1 MKMNFNKMNH
11 QQRKDLYMLV
21 QLSLKT
27 KIKVKKCNRVFQK
40 MRKTEF
46 YKKIMIMKS

>member
-1 MKMNFNKMNH
+1 MKMNFNH

-27 KIKVKKCNRVFQK
+27 KRKVKKCNRVFQK
-40 MRKTEF
+40 MRKTLEF
-46 YKKIMIMKS
+46 YQKIMIMKS